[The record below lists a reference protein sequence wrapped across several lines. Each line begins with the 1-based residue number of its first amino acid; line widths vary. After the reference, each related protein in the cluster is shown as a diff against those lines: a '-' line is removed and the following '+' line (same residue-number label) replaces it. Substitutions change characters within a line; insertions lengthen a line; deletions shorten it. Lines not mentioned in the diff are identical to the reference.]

1 MSFWEGIFYGFAI
14 GVFGYLFVSTLIK
27 IALKHKSQDEV
38 VVYLTEIY
46 QNQTSKDIV
55 VVEGNTMVWDEKKQA
70 YKRRERESHVV
81 YYYDKIEEGLEV
93 YGED

>member
-1 MSFWEGIFYGFAI
+1 MNFWEGMIYGFI
-14 GVFGYLFVSTLIK
+14 TGVFAYLFVSTLVK
-27 IALKHKSQDEV
+27 MRLRQEKENEV
-38 VVYLTEIY
+38 VMYLTEIY

-55 VVEGNTMVWDEKKQA
+55 VVEGYTMVWDEKKQA